1 MDIEAK
7 NSSGSKGE
15 TRESVV
21 RRIRMLWAGLIV
33 YFLIM
38 LNAVRYAREVPYQI
52 LILGG
57 VINLAIIMTMVI
69 AISRAYKR
77 LRN

>member
-1 MDIEAK
+1 MNIEGNDSAAP
-7 NSSGSKGE
+7 KGQS
-15 TRESVV
+15 RESTV

-38 LNAVRYAREVPYQI
+38 LNAVRLAKEVPYQI

-69 AISRAYKR
+69 ALSRAYKT
-77 LRN
+77 LRK

>member
-1 MDIEAK
+1 MDIDGKDSTAP
-7 NSSGSKGE
+7 KGE
-15 TRESVV
+15 SRGTTV

-38 LNAVRYAREVPYQI
+38 LNAIRFARVVPYQI

-69 AISRAYKR
+69 ALSRAYKK